1 MITLN
6 KEKIARIIYYE
17 LIPIIIGFLLFGS
30 LGRVTDTTDF
40 IQKMITFAMY
50 IIPLSFVYNWI
61 GGFIFS
67 RLFSRDTYAHRLMIK
82 MINCKIR
89 KENGNEYCAKCP
101 DSLACIA
108 SVDSVDGMN
117 KIDKVDKVDKVD
129 KIKGDV
135 VK

>member
-1 MITLN
+1 MVTLN
-6 KEKIARIIYYE
+6 KEKIAKIIYYE
-17 LIPIIIGFLLFGS
+17 LIPIIIGFFFFGY

-40 IQKMITFAMY
+40 IRKMITFAMY
-50 IIPLSFVYNWI
+50 IIPLSIVYNWI

-67 RLFSRDTYAHRLMIK
+67 RLFPRDTYAHRLMIK

-108 SVDSVDGMN
+108 SVDSVGGIN
-117 KIDKVDKVDKVD
+117 KVGKVD
-129 KIKGDV
+129 KIKGDA